1 MAIDMSQFHQSF
13 FDEATEHLDNMERI
27 LLNLSIE
34 RFDQEEINA
43 IFRAVHSIKG
53 GSNVFG
59 FKNLTEVSH
68 SMESVLDNVRSGTLP
83 LQKDMIN
90 LFLQALDM
98 LKALLDG
105 YKKGVETAPETVAEM
120 IGRLKALL
128 PESPAEE
135 DFSFEKMKEEAAA
148 SAAPSSEDQPTGKED
163 PGFGFFEEEPPS
175 PKSPA
180 ASPETKAAQRE
191 ELTLPSDRRLPDSA
205 VKRSR
210 SNGEGAS
217 IRVGVEK
224 VDQLIN
230 QVGELVITQ
239 AMLAQTAVK
248 VDAAAYEQMQNGLA
262 QLERNTRALQE
273 SVMGIRMVPV
283 DMVFSRLHRLIHDT
297 AGKLSKQVEV
307 KSFGEETEMDKG
319 LIEKLVDPMTH
330 LVRNALDHGIETP
343 EQRTAKGKEPKGTIT
358 LRASHQGGSVVI
370 EVSDDGA
377 GLNRSKILNKARER
391 GLPISEA
398 MSDPEVWQLIFAPGF
413 STAEVITDVSGRGVG
428 MDVVKRN
435 VESMGGRIEISST
448 EGRGSR
454 FIIRLPLTLA
464 IIEGMTVRV
473 GREVYVV
480 PLISIVESVRPKQA
494 EVKTMVGKGEV
505 LEVRGIYVPIARLHR
520 LFGVTGDLTDP
531 TQAVLVITE
540 SEGERMAIMVDE
552 LLGQQ
557 QVVIKSLEQ
566 NFRKVEGIAGGTI
579 LGDGQVAFILDIQG
593 LIKLVRPE
601 GTLVA
606 PGSNG

>member
-1 MAIDMSQFHQSF
+1 
-13 FDEATEHLDNMERI
+13 
-27 LLNLSIE
+27 
-34 RFDQEEINA
+34 
-43 IFRAVHSIKG
+43 
-53 GSNVFG
+53 
-59 FKNLTEVSH
+59 
-68 SMESVLDNVRSGTLP
+68 
-83 LQKDMIN
+83 
-90 LFLQALDM
+90 
-98 LKALLDG
+98 
-105 YKKGVETAPETVAEM
+105 
-120 IGRLKALL
+120 
-128 PESPAEE
+128 
-135 DFSFEKMKEEAAA
+135 
-148 SAAPSSEDQPTGKED
+148 
-163 PGFGFFEEEPPS
+163 
-175 PKSPA
+175 
-180 ASPETKAAQRE
+180 
-191 ELTLPSDRRLPDSA
+191 
-205 VKRSR
+205 
-210 SNGEGAS
+210 
-217 IRVGVEK
+217 
-224 VDQLIN
+224 
-230 QVGELVITQ
+230 
-239 AMLAQTAVK
+239 
-248 VDAAAYEQMQNGLA
+248 
-262 QLERNTRALQE
+262 
-273 SVMGIRMVPV
+273 
-283 DMVFSRLHRLIHDT
+283 
-297 AGKLSKQVEV
+297 
-307 KSFGEETEMDKG
+307 
-319 LIEKLVDPMTH
+319 
-330 LVRNALDHGIETP
+330 
-343 EQRTAKGKEPKGTIT
+343 
-358 LRASHQGGSVVI
+358 
-370 EVSDDGA
+370 
-377 GLNRSKILNKARER
+377 
-391 GLPISEA
+391 
-398 MSDPEVWQLIFAPGF
+398 
-413 STAEVITDVSGRGVG
+413 

-494 EVKTMVGKGEV
+494 EVKTMVAKGEV